1 VAHTF
6 VPECILL
13 GGGLMDYH
21 FEAYASSIRSHL
33 DQANL
38 IRKQSISVL
47 KAALGNQ
54 AGVFGAASLWM

>member
-1 VAHTF
+1 
-6 VPECILL
+6 
-13 GGGLMDYH
+13 MDYH

-38 IRKQSISVL
+38 IRKQSISVF

-54 AGVFGAASLWM
+54 AGVLGAASLWM